1 VSSVCIDADMRVDVS
16 TGDSI
21 ERAANRIDG
30 LGLAAAWVLSESVLG
45 DSRSV
50 QAETEAGDAR
60 LCVIPVLGP
69 PAAHPGIVARARL
82 QATSGSVRVVGLRPA
97 RDRYPL
103 ADWVLSPL
111 PEICEREQ
119 LALILD
125 YVGTPMPW
133 LEIVPFA
140 RRYPGLP
147 MLLLGTAVGGDQ
159 AAPAALDAAANLVL
173 GVGRLRAARD
183 LARLVD
189 VFGSQRFA
197 YASGTGTIEQGITR
211 LHEIRAT
218 ELDDEAERGILG
230 GTATALAE
238 GRYAEAF
245 L

>member
-1 VSSVCIDADMRVDVS
+1 VSGVYIDANLRVDVS

-21 ERAANRIDG
+21 EQAANRIDG
-30 LGLAAAWVLSESVLG
+30 LGLAAAWVLCESVLG

-50 QAETEAGDAR
+50 QAESETGDAR

-82 QATSGSVRVVGLRPA
+82 LAARGSLRVVGLRPA
-97 RDRYPL
+97 RDAYPL

-111 PEICEREQ
+111 PEICERER

-125 YVGTPMPW
+125 YVGTPVPW
-133 LEIVPFA
+133 LEVVPFA

-159 AAPAALDAAANLVL
+159 AAPAALDTAANLVL

-197 YASGTGTIEQGITR
+197 YASGSNTAEQEVSR
-211 LHEIRAT
+211 LDEIRAT
-218 ELDDEAERGILG
+218 ELDEEAERAVLG
-230 GTATALAE
+230 GTAAALAE
-238 GRYAEAF
+238 GRYAELF